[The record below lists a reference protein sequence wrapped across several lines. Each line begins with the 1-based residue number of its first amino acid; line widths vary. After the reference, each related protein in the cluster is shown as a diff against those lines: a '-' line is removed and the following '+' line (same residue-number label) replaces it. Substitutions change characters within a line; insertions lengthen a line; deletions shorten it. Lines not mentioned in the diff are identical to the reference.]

1 LNILNAFILVYFVKS
16 GSVDICIRESST
28 KSDYIVVKTCQSG
41 DYFGERALLY
51 NERRAATAVAITH
64 CQLLVLDRADFKRL
78 LGSAEDVL
86 KRQAEH
92 YKTIVND
99 IQNKHM

>member
-1 LNILNAFILVYFVKS
+1 MCGKFVLHDSSKKS
-16 GSVDICIRESST
+16 AYT
-28 KSDYIVVKTCQSG
+28 VVQTCQTG

-64 CQLLVLDRADFKRL
+64 CQLLVLNRMDFDRL
-78 LGSAEDVL
+78 LGSAKDVL

-92 YKTIVND
+92 YKTIVRD
-99 IQNKHM
+99 IQNKTYVV

>member
-1 LNILNAFILVYFVKS
+1 M
-16 GSVDICIRESST
+16 
-28 KSDYIVVKTCQSG
+28 KTCQTG

-64 CQLLVLDRADFKRL
+64 CQLLALDRADFIRL
-78 LGSAEDVL
+78 LGSAKDVL
-86 KRQAEH
+86 KRNAEH
-92 YKTIVND
+92 YRTVVND